1 MIFVVF
7 GPVLIYTI
15 SIISIISASWVLLMP
30 TNVAVAMAP
39 VTVKLPGFL
48 LKKRVFILIILCI
61 YECVLYA
68 RVCRYRNL

>member
-1 MIFVVF
+1 
-7 GPVLIYTI
+7 
-15 SIISIISASWVLLMP
+15 MP
-30 TNVAVAMAP
+30 TNVAVAIAS

-68 RVCRYRNL
+68 RVCRYRPRSGDQTRTWFYIVTLHLIP